1 MIDRV
6 IGTVAAR
13 ESAKRDDRQPIRGV
27 VVVTSLCCGSWN
39 YRKKSGDGRVIIDWS
54 LFDLSPETEG

>member
-39 YRKKSGDGRVIIDWS
+39 YRKKSGDGRVIDRS
-54 LFDLSPETEG
+54 LFDLSQETEG